1 MKKIVLVASAIVV
14 LSGLVFAGMFFLRGK
29 EQKNSPWEIETV
41 TRKNI
46 GSSILATGTIK
57 PVIGAEVK
65 VGARISGKVEHLYAN
80 IGDEV
85 KKNQIIA
92 GIEKKD
98 LEAQVSQAKAAVSVA
113 EAKLQAIGNQRPDA
127 IGIAKSNVQGATSQL
142 YPQVSGLLSSSHG
155 VTIAGAY
162 NNLQSSALSGGVQVS
177 VPLYS
182 GINYA
187 NIKKTKGD
195 LALTETTY
203 DDNAMIVQS
212 ELEQAKAAYE
222 YAKVQLSYATIKA
235 PISGVISSVTTQEG
249 ETVAAGLNA
258 PTFVT
263 IIDLSRLQVDA
274 FVDETDIG
282 RVKIGQKATFTVDT
296 YPDKEFTG
304 KVAAIYPKAIIQEN
318 VVNFDV
324 VIKVD
329 DPNINLLR
337 PDMTTSATIYQEE
350 KKGVMVIPRVAVIK
364 EGNVKF
370 VFVKESS
377 GAFEKKEIKTGIQ
390 SGKDIEVISGL
401 KEGDVIGIKRDQEGG
416 NR

>member
-1 MKKIVLVASAIVV
+1 VKKIVLVASAIVV